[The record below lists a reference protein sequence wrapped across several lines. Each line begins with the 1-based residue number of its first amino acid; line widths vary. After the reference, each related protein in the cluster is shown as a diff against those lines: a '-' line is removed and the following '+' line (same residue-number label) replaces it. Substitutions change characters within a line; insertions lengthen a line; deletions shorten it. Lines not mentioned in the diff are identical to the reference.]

1 MLAFVLRAS
10 AQVSSTE
17 CCATMLFPIGA
28 RTVALGQAMTAL
40 GGHESMFINPA
51 GLSEQHKNEFL
62 AHRSNL
68 ADNKVTTLAF
78 LMVSKNVGTFGL
90 TYRLID
96 FGTQEDTDDQGNPIG
111 SLSIVDQ
118 QLIAS
123 FATNVRAGWSA
134 GVNYRLYDF
143 RPTCT
148 GFGCETAKPGTT
160 HLIDGGVQ
168 YQPPGNKS
176 IAFGASFVQLGFPL
190 QINNAAQADPTP
202 ARLRAGVAF
211 EFGHLVQRDTTTTI
225 WLHAD
230 MVNRVRD
237 FGTPAFNVGVEII
250 LDNTIFLRAG
260 HAASGDGLTS
270 GGTGIG
276 VGLKY
281 QRFDVG
287 VAKTITTSP
296 LFEGSGEPFHVSFG
310 VSF

>member
-1 MLAFVLRAS
+1 
-10 AQVSSTE
+10 
-17 CCATMLFPIGA
+17 MLFPIGA

-51 GLSEQHKNEFL
+51 GLSEQHKNEFI

-78 LMVSKNVGTFGL
+78 LMVSKNVGVFGL

-96 FGTQEDTDDQGNPIG
+96 YGTQEDTDEFGNPIG
-111 SLSIVDQ
+111 SLSIIDQ

-123 FATNVRAGWSA
+123 FATHVRAGWSA

-148 GFGCETAKPGTT
+148 GFGCEIAKAGTT

-168 YQPPGNKS
+168 YQPPAMKS
-176 IAFGASFVQLGFPL
+176 VALGASLVQLGFPL
-190 QINNAAQADPTP
+190 QINNAAQADRTP
-202 ARLRAGVAF
+202 ARLRAGAAY
-211 EFGHLVQRDTTTTI
+211 EFGHIVQRDTTTAI

-230 MVNRVRD
+230 VVTRVHD
-237 FGTPAFNVGVEII
+237 LSSAFTMGVEVI

-260 HAASGDGLTS
+260 HAASGDAITS

-281 QRFDVG
+281 QRFDVS
-287 VAKTITTSP
+287 VAKTVTASP
-296 LFEGSGEPFHVSFG
+296 LFEGAGEPFHVSFG
-310 VSF
+310 ISF